1 VKPSRVKAVQR
12 GVSYRTR
19 IRIGFLL
26 LIGLV
31 ALAAWGWWRFV
42 PSPLLKLLPAPHQEK
57 YEITG
62 RSHNGSVIDLQGCC
76 FNDGKLTEIVIRSVR
91 TPEGWEVPE
100 NLTIRNGR
108 LRGGIRI
115 MGLGANGESP
125 LVRESSRRLGHT
137 VRAQAAAPRG
147 IVLENLQIEAVHRI
161 PLYLG
166 PGVTGVKVRNCVFT
180 GSSASVALYLDAE
193 SARNTIENCT
203 FDVRAGREVLAVD
216 GSADNTIVGNRF
228 ERVAYGGIYLYRNC
242 GEGGTIRHQ
251 TPRENRIERNY
262 FNLSALRPASYGVW
276 LGSRQ
281 GRRSYCE
288 EDAGYDFGSS
298 IDNRDFADDNTLAD
312 NLFEPS
318 SSQAIRD
325 DGGRNHIGIR

>member
-1 VKPSRVKAVQR
+1 MKPGRVKAAQR
-12 GVSYRTR
+12 GVPCLKG
-19 IRIGFLL
+19 IRIGFLF

-31 ALAAWGWWRFV
+31 VLAAWGWWRFV
-42 PSPLLKLLPAPHQEK
+42 PSPLLKLLPAPHLEK

-76 FNDGKLTEIVIRSVR
+76 FNDGKPTEIVIRSVR

-115 MGLGANGESP
+115 MGLGANGEAP
-125 LVRESSRRLGHT
+125 LVRESSHRLGHT
-137 VRAQAAAPRG
+137 GRAQAAAPRG
-147 IVLENLQIEAVHRI
+147 IVLESLQIEADHRI

-166 PGVTGVKVRNCVFT
+166 PGVTGVKVRNCEFT
-180 GSSASVALYLDAE
+180 GLSASVVLYLDAE
-193 SARNTIENCT
+193 SARNAVENCT

-216 GSADNTIVGNRF
+216 GSADNAIVGNRF
-228 ERVAYGGIYLYRNC
+228 ARAAYGGIYLYRNC
-242 GEGGTIRHQ
+242 GEGGTVRHQ
-251 TPRENRIERNY
+251 TPRENRIERNF
-262 FNLSALRPASYGVW
+262 FNLSGLRPASYGVW

-298 IDNRDFADDNTLAD
+298 IDNRDFADDNTVAD

-318 SSQAIRD
+318 SPQAIRD
-325 DGGRNHIGIR
+325 DGARNNIGIR

>member
-1 VKPSRVKAVQR
+1 VKPGRVKAAQR
-12 GVSYRTR
+12 GVPCLKG
-19 IRIGFLL
+19 IRIGFLF

-31 ALAAWGWWRFV
+31 VLAAWGWWRFV
-42 PSPLLKLLPAPHQEK
+42 PSPLLKLLPAPHLEK

-76 FNDGKLTEIVIRSVR
+76 FNDGKPTEIVIRSVR

-115 MGLGANGESP
+115 MGLGANGEAP
-125 LVRESSRRLGHT
+125 LVRESSHRLGHT
-137 VRAQAAAPRG
+137 GRAQAAAPRG
-147 IVLENLQIEAVHRI
+147 IVLESLQIEADHRI

-166 PGVTGVKVRNCVFT
+166 PGVTGVKVRNCEFT
-180 GSSASVALYLDAE
+180 GLSASVVLYLDAE
-193 SARNTIENCT
+193 SARNAVENCT

-216 GSADNTIVGNRF
+216 GSADNAIVGNRF
-228 ERVAYGGIYLYRNC
+228 ARAAYGGIYLYRNC
-242 GEGGTIRHQ
+242 GEGGTVRHQ
-251 TPRENRIERNY
+251 TPRENRIERNF
-262 FNLSALRPASYGVW
+262 FNLSGLRPASYGVW

-298 IDNRDFADDNTLAD
+298 IDNRDFADDNTVAD

-318 SSQAIRD
+318 SPQAIRD
-325 DGGRNHIGIR
+325 DGARNNIGIR